1 MSSGGGKQ
9 SYTVGYWYGL
19 GAHLVLCHGPVD
31 AVTEIRVG
39 ERVAWSGQVTG
50 STTIAIDSPNLFGGE
65 GREGGVQGAV
75 DVLMGEPGQGRN
87 LYLQGLLGGA
97 IPAFRGV
104 FSLVLKRVWVA
115 AMNPYLKPW
124 SVRAR
129 RIPYAQNSPH
139 AEIDGDANPAHIIR
153 ECLTNGDWGMGYPES
168 DLDEASFTNAAATL
182 HQEGFGLSLLWNREE
197 TIESFVQ
204 AILRHIDGVL
214 YVHPRSGLFTLRL
227 ARADDALADQ
237 PGFDPSNI
245 LRLEEFS
252 RPSWGE
258 ATNQVTVI
266 YRDRETDKDTSVTV
280 QDLAGVQMT
289 GSVVATRVNFPGIS
303 KAELANRV
311 AMRELKQLSSGLAK
325 GVFVANRQA
334 SILNIGDVIRLAW
347 PPYGITEIAM
357 RVMRISYGELANGA
371 IRVECVQDVFGLP
384 QSLYAVPPPTGWSE
398 PLSAPRAC
406 PVQMLYEVP
415 YGSVIEDFTGESQ
428 SLIADIGELDGL
440 VAACGARSNAD
451 AYGFE
456 VRAYQAGRFRSK
468 GFGVFTPT
476 AVLTDALGQTAI
488 NGTVGIAA
496 GIDLEEVE
504 PNTLAVVDGE
514 WVQVTEVNL
523 VGQTVT
529 LERGLLDTVP
539 VAHAVGARL
548 WFVEGWRFYLT
559 PEYVQHEIARVKL
572 LPRTAKGTFAEDAA
586 TELNLT
592 LAKRFIRPY
601 CPGNVRVNGLRYP
614 AVISGE
620 LSVSWATRNRQTQTA
635 YRVLQTEGPITPE
648 AGQTTTVRLFN
659 ENGVLV
665 RTLAGLTGS
674 SMTWTLAEEAANSR
688 LSRINGR
695 IRVEIEAER
704 GGHVS
709 WQKQV
714 IEFDRA
720 GYGLHYGEYYGGF

>member
-9 SYTVGYWYGL
+9 TYTVGYWYGL

-87 LYLQGLLGGA
+87 VYLQGLLGGA

-168 DLDEASFTNAAATL
+168 DLDDASFTSAAATL

-197 TIESFVQ
+197 TIESFVL
-204 AILRHIDGVL
+204 AILKHVDGVL

-237 PGFDPSNI
+237 PAFDPSNI

-347 PPYGITEIAM
+347 PPYGIAEIAM
-357 RVMRISYGELANGA
+357 RVVRISYGELASGA

-398 PLSAPRAC
+398 PLSVPRAC

-415 YGSVIEDFTGESQ
+415 YGSVIADFTGESQ

-488 NGTVGIAA
+488 NGTVGVAG

-601 CPGNVRVNGLRYP
+601 CPGNVRVNGWRYP
-614 AVISGE
+614 TVISGE
-620 LSVSWATRNRQTQTA
+620 LSVSWATRNRQSQTA
-635 YRVLQTEGPITPE
+635 YLVLQTEASITPE

-665 RTLAGLTGS
+665 RTLAGLTGTS
-674 SMTWTLAEEAANSR
+674 VTWTLAEEAANSR

-695 IRVEIEAER
+695 IRVEVEAER

-720 GYGLHYGEYYGGF
+720 GYGLHYGEYYGGI